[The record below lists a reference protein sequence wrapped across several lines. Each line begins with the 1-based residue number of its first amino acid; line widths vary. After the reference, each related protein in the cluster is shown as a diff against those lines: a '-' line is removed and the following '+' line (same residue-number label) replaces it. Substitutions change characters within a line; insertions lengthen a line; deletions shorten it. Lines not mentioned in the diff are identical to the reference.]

1 MQKFELLAFIMAI
14 TSIILWRWSKLIVCM
29 SFPNSAI
36 EFLISPA
43 DVPKHDRKSES
54 GQKAVDL
61 M

>member
-1 MQKFELLAFIMAI
+1 
-14 TSIILWRWSKLIVCM
+14 M